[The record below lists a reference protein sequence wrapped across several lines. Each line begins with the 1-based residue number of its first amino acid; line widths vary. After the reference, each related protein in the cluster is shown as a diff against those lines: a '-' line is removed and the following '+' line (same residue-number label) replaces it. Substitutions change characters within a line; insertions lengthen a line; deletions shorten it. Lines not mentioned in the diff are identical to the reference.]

1 MRATIASPVMMMV
14 LLGGCFELPE
24 RVKDSAV
31 DDTASTGGECPPD
44 SLSRPTSS
52 VTVLDF
58 VVNGRRISPTP
69 AILCVF
75 AGGYG
80 ARLGLV
86 QGDESGVVTVQS
98 AALGAWG
105 VPDPDVE
112 AYVFWGDIAWAE
124 SDFFTGNVVISEA
137 SSGDS
142 GFGDSGIGSG
152 AFVSFNGEATNADA
166 QQLVLNLSWE
176 G

>member
-1 MRATIASPVMMMV
+1 MRAPTLSTLMTLVI
-14 LLGGCFELPE
+14 LGGCFELPE

-86 QGDESGVVTVQS
+86 QGDESGVIAVQS

-112 AYVFWGDIAWAE
+112 VSVFWGDISWAE
-124 SDFFTGNVVISEA
+124 SDFFTGNVVISGA
-137 SSGDS
+137 SGGDS
-142 GFGDSGIGSG
+142 GLGDSGIGSG

-166 QQLVLNLSWE
+166 QQLLLNLSWE

>member
-1 MRATIASPVMMMV
+1 MRATTTFPVMTLV
-14 LLGGCFELPE
+14 LLGGCFELPSYT
-24 RVKDSAV
+24 KDSAL
-31 DDTASTGGECPPD
+31 DDTATTSSGCPPD
-44 SLSRPTSS
+44 SVSRSMSS

-58 VVNGRRISPTP
+58 VVNGRRISPSP

-80 ARLGLV
+80 ARLGLAD
-86 QGDESGVVTVQS
+86 GEEFGVVTVQS
-98 AALGAWG
+98 AELGAWG

-112 AYVFWGDIAWAE
+112 VSVFWGDITWAE
-124 SDFFTGNVVISEA
+124 SDFYTGSVLISEA

-142 GFGDSGIGSG
+142 GLSDSQGGGG
-152 AFVSFNGEATNADA
+152 AYVSVNGEATNADD
-166 QQLVLNLSWE
+166 QQLLLNLSWE

>member
-14 LLGGCFELPE
+14 LLGGCFELPA

-105 VPDPDVE
+105 LPDPDVD
-112 AYVFWGDIAWAE
+112 VSVLWGDVTWAE

-137 SSGDS
+137 GSGDS
-142 GFGDSGIGSG
+142 GLGDSESGSG